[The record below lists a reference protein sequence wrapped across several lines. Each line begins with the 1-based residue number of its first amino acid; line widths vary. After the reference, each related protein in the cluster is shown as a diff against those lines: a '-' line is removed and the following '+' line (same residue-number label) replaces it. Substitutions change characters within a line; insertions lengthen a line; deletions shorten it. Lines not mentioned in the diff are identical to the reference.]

1 MYKGANILFPEKARM
16 IWRLKCE
23 KRNSKAE
30 QNTLWMDG
38 WTTLCSWKRRTFIS
52 DELKDNI
59 ELVAVMD

>member
-1 MYKGANILFPEKARM
+1 MARAVQKVYKCANILFPEKARM

-38 WTTLCSWKRRTFIS
+38 WMDPIVLM
-52 DELKDNI
+52 EEENI
-59 ELVAVMD
+59 HQR